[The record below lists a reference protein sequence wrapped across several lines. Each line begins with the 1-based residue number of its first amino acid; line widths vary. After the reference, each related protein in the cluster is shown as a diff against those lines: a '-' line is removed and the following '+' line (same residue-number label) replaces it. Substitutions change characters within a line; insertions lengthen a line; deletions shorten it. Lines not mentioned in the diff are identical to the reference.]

1 MKRGKRL
8 LSVLL
13 LFVMIVTMAAC
24 GTEKDTKKNETKATP
39 TASAPTEETK
49 KPSEAVTVTPTNEAT
64 PTPTDE
70 PTPTLT
76 PTSTPTPT
84 VEPWPA
90 KSCDILFPE
99 RELYHYDM
107 DLQLDPENR
116 TVGGHVVFTFYN
128 DSEESWNELCLRDYS
143 SLFIDAKT
151 AGYDPKQ
158 YTPNG
163 ALTEILNVS
172 DSRNEGALD
181 VERDKDVSVVWLKL
195 KTPLAPGEKMTLSY
209 DFSAKIPTVSDRY
222 GVYDNVYNV
231 TNFYPILAE
240 YDKNGWSH
248 EGFINCG
255 ECFYSEVSNYDVRL
269 TVPKGFLVATTGTES
284 DKKEDGDKVV
294 YTLKAPCV
302 RDFVFSAS
310 DQFVV
315 HEADYDGVH
324 VKLMYNKKLDSE
336 IIWSVDSPIKIDMSD
351 AVAATMEAA
360 KDSLAA
366 FGEALGRYPYDEL
379 DIVIAKIDAG
389 GMEYPNMIII
399 TDEEIYPI
407 GVFDYSDDMQGDKEP
422 DATDFTPSFVQLTTC
437 VAHEIGH
444 QWFMGIVG
452 SNSGM
457 EPWLDESITS
467 YTELIYEEYIWAKRG
482 KTDKPISLLR
492 HSRQTTDL
500 CDVTQLKYMMQRGM
514 IPLNQS
520 YYEFKEDSDYISAIY
535 QEGQTT
541 LYQMEE
547 ILGHDEFQSV
557 LREYV
562 RRNAFTNS
570 TTARFFEVL
579 FEYAGHDNADLN
591 KLIDNMFDL
600 DRIK

>member
-1 MKRGKRL
+1 MKRGKKL
-8 LSVLL
+8 LSLL
-13 LFVMIVTMAAC
+13 LILAMVVTMTAC
-24 GTEKDTKKNETKATP
+24 GTEKDTKKNETNATP
-39 TASAPTEETK
+39 TSALTDEAKPTATATPTEEPT
-49 KPSEAVTVTPTNEAT
+49 PAPTNT
-64 PTPTDE
+64 PTPA
-70 PTPTLT
+70 
-76 PTSTPTPT
+76 PT

-90 KSCDILFPE
+90 KGCDILFPE

-128 DSEESWNELCLRDYS
+128 DSEDSWNELCLRDYS

-151 AGYDPKQ
+151 AGYDPKR

-163 ALTEILNVS
+163 ALTEITNVS

-195 KTPLAPGEKMTLSY
+195 KTPLAPGETMTLAY
-209 DFSAKIPTVSDRY
+209 DFSAKIPTVPDRY
-222 GVYDNVYNV
+222 GVYEDVYNV

-269 TVPKGFLVATTGTES
+269 TVPKGYLVATTGTES
-284 DKKEDGDKVV
+284 DKKEEGDTIV

-310 DQFVV
+310 DRFVV

-324 VKLMYNKKLDSE
+324 VKLMYNRKLDSE
-336 IIWSVDSPIKIDMSD
+336 TIWSVDSPIKVDMSD
-351 AVAATMEAA
+351 AVTATMDAA
-360 KDSLAA
+360 RDSLAA

-407 GVFDYSDDMQGDKEP
+407 GVFNYSDDMQGDKEP
-422 DATDFTPSFVQLTTC
+422 DAKDFTPSFEQLTTC

-467 YTELIYEEYIWAKRG
+467 YTELIYEEYLWAKSG
-482 KTDKPISLLR
+482 KGDKPIYLMR

-579 FEYAGHDNADLN
+579 YEYAGHDNEDLN
-591 KLIDNMFDL
+591 KLIGNMFDL
-600 DRIK
+600 DRAK

>member
-1 MKRGKRL
+1 MKRGKKL
-8 LSVLL
+8 LSLL
-13 LFVMIVTMAAC
+13 LILAMVVTMAAC
-24 GTEKDTKKNETKATP
+24 GTEKDTKKNETKVTP
-39 TASAPTEETK
+39 TSAPTEEA
-49 KPSEAVTVTPTNEAT
+49 KPTATATPTEEPT
-64 PTPTDE
+64 PTPTN
-70 PTPTLT
+70 TP
-76 PTSTPTPT
+76 TPTPT

-90 KSCDILFPE
+90 KNCEILFPE

-107 DLQLDPENR
+107 DLLLDPENR

-128 DSEESWNELCLRDYS
+128 DSKDSWNELCLRDYS
-143 SLFIDAKT
+143 SHFIDAKT
-151 AGYDPKQ
+151 AGYDPKR

-163 ALTEILNVS
+163 ALTEIANVS
-172 DSRNEGALD
+172 DSRNEGTLD
-181 VERDKDVSVVWLKL
+181 VERDKDASVVWLKL
-195 KTPLAPGEKMTLSY
+195 KTPLAPGEKMTLTY
-209 DFSAKIPTVSDRY
+209 DFTAKIPTVPDRY
-222 GVYDNVYNV
+222 GVYEDVYNV

-255 ECFYSEVSNYDVRL
+255 ECFYSEVSDYDVRL
-269 TVPKGFLVATTGTES
+269 TVPKGYLVATTGTES
-284 DKKEDGDKVV
+284 DKKEEGDKVV

-351 AVAATMEAA
+351 AAAATMDAA
-360 KDSLAA
+360 RDSLAA

-399 TDEEIYPI
+399 TDDEIYPI
-407 GVFDYSDDMQGDKEP
+407 GVFNYSDDMQGDKEP
-422 DATDFTPSFVQLTTC
+422 DAKDFTPSFEQLTTC

-467 YTELIYEEYIWAKRG
+467 YTELIYEEYLWAKSG
-482 KTDKPISLLR
+482 KGDKPIYLMR

-600 DRIK
+600 DRAK

>member
-1 MKRGKRL
+1 M
-8 LSVLL
+8 V
-13 LFVMIVTMAAC
+13 VTMTAC
-24 GTEKDTKKNETKATP
+24 GTEKDTKKNETNATP
-39 TASAPTEETK
+39 TSALTDEAKPTATATPTEEPT
-49 KPSEAVTVTPTNEAT
+49 PAPTNT
-64 PTPTDE
+64 PTPA
-70 PTPTLT
+70 
-76 PTSTPTPT
+76 PT

-90 KSCDILFPE
+90 KGCDILFPE

-128 DSEESWNELCLRDYS
+128 DSEDSWNELCLRDYS

-151 AGYDPKQ
+151 AGYDPKR

-163 ALTEILNVS
+163 ALTEITNVS

-195 KTPLAPGEKMTLSY
+195 KTPLAPGETMTLAY
-209 DFSAKIPTVSDRY
+209 DFSAKIPTVPDRY
-222 GVYDNVYNV
+222 GVYEDVYNV

-269 TVPKGFLVATTGTES
+269 TVPKGYLVATTGTES
-284 DKKEDGDKVV
+284 DKKEEGDTIV

-310 DQFVV
+310 DRFVV

-324 VKLMYNKKLDSE
+324 VKLMYNRKLDSE
-336 IIWSVDSPIKIDMSD
+336 TIWSVDSPIKVDMSD
-351 AVAATMEAA
+351 AAAATMDAA
-360 KDSLAA
+360 RDSLAA

-407 GVFDYSDDMQGDKEP
+407 GVFNYSDDMQGDKEP
-422 DATDFTPSFVQLTTC
+422 DAKDFTPSFEQLTTC

-457 EPWLDESITS
+457 EPWLDESFAS
-467 YTELIYEEYIWAKRG
+467 YTEIVYEEYIGLTKQYEHYS
-482 KTDKPISLLR
+482 KKY
-492 HSRQTTDL
+492 TDL
-500 CDVTQLKYMMQRGM
+500 SSSSMHNTLKSMDQ
-514 IPLNQS
+514 IPINRS
-520 YYEFKEDSDYISAIY
+520 YYSFSNESSYVYAAYEIGKQA
-535 QEGQTT
+535 

-547 ILGHDEFQSV
+547 AVGREEFHAI

-562 RRNAFTNS
+562 HRNAFTNS
-570 TTARFFEVL
+570 TEDRFFEVL
-579 FEYAGHDNADLN
+579 FECAGQDNQDLN
-591 KLIDNMFDL
+591 ALIESVFE
-600 DRIK
+600 R

>member
-1 MKRGKRL
+1 M
-8 LSVLL
+8 V
-13 LFVMIVTMAAC
+13 VTMTAC
-24 GTEKDTKKNETKATP
+24 GTEKDTKKNETNATP
-39 TASAPTEETK
+39 TSALTDEAKPTATATPTEE
-49 KPSEAVTVTPTNEAT
+49 PT
-64 PTPTDE
+64 PTPTN
-70 PTPTLT
+70 TP
-76 PTSTPTPT
+76 TPTPT

-90 KSCDILFPE
+90 KGCDILFPE

-151 AGYDPKQ
+151 AGYDPKR

-163 ALTEILNVS
+163 ALTEITNVS

-195 KTPLAPGEKMTLSY
+195 KTPLAPGETMTLAY
-209 DFSAKIPTVSDRY
+209 DFSAKIPTVPDRY
-222 GVYDNVYNV
+222 GVYEDVYNV
-231 TNFYPILAE
+231 TNFYPIFAE

-269 TVPKGFLVATTGTES
+269 TVPKGYIVATTGTES
-284 DKKEDGDKVV
+284 DKKEEGDTIV

-310 DQFVV
+310 DRFVV

-324 VKLMYNKKLDSE
+324 VKLMYNRKLDSE

-351 AVAATMEAA
+351 AVTATMDAA
-360 KDSLAA
+360 RDSLAA

-407 GVFDYSDDMQGDKEP
+407 GVFNYSDDMQGDKEP
-422 DATDFTPSFVQLTTC
+422 DAKDFTPSFEQLTTC

-467 YTELIYEEYIWAKRG
+467 YTELIYEEYLWAKSG
-482 KTDKPISLLR
+482 KGDKPIYLMR

-579 FEYAGHDNADLN
+579 YEYAGHDNEDLN
-591 KLIDNMFDL
+591 KLINNMFDL
-600 DRIK
+600 DRAK

>member
-1 MKRGKRL
+1 MKRGKKL
-8 LSVLL
+8 LSLL
-13 LFVMIVTMAAC
+13 LILAMVVTMTAC
-24 GTEKDTKKNETKATP
+24 GTEKDTKKNETNATP
-39 TASAPTEETK
+39 TSALTDEAKPTATATPTEEPT
-49 KPSEAVTVTPTNEAT
+49 PAPTNT
-64 PTPTDE
+64 P
-70 PTPTLT
+70 
-76 PTSTPTPT
+76 TPTPT

-90 KSCDILFPE
+90 KGCDILFPE

-128 DSEESWNELCLRDYS
+128 DSEDSWNELCLRDYS

-151 AGYDPKQ
+151 AGYDPKR

-163 ALTEILNVS
+163 ALTEITNVS
-172 DSRNEGALD
+172 DSRNEGTLD

-195 KTPLAPGEKMTLSY
+195 KTPLAPGETMTLAY
-209 DFSAKIPTVSDRY
+209 DFSAKIPTVPDRY
-222 GVYDNVYNV
+222 GVYEDVYNV

-269 TVPKGFLVATTGTES
+269 TVPKGYLVATTGTES
-284 DKKEDGDKVV
+284 DKKEEGDTIV

-310 DQFVV
+310 DRFVV

-324 VKLMYNKKLDSE
+324 VKLMYNRKLDSE
-336 IIWSVDSPIKIDMSD
+336 IIWSVDSPIKVDMSD
-351 AVAATMEAA
+351 AVTATMDAA
-360 KDSLAA
+360 RDSLAA
-366 FGEALGRYPYDEL
+366 FGDALGRYPYDEL

-399 TDEEIYPI
+399 TDDEIYPI
-407 GVFDYSDDMQGDKEP
+407 GVFNYSDDMQVDKEP
-422 DATDFTPSFVQLTTC
+422 DAKDFTPSFEQLTTC

-467 YTELIYEEYIWAKRG
+467 YTELIYEEYLWAKSG
-482 KTDKPISLLR
+482 KGDKPIYLMR

-579 FEYAGHDNADLN
+579 FEYAGHDNEDLN
-591 KLIDNMFDL
+591 KLIGNMFDL
-600 DRIK
+600 DRAK